1 MIPLTL
7 QGDLERFKREELE
20 MTTSTDNSSLYVL
33 ISSTFGTIVGLA
45 AVWIVTA
52 QSIAPVLGA

>member
-1 MIPLTL
+1 MIPLTP

-20 MTTSTDNSSLYVL
+20 MTSSTDNSSLYVL

-45 AVWIVTA
+45 AVWIVTV
-52 QSIAPVLGA
+52 QSFTPVLGA

>member
-20 MTTSTDNSSLYVL
+20 MTSSTDNSSLYVL

-45 AVWIVTA
+45 GVWIVTA
-52 QSIAPVLGA
+52 QSFTPVLGA

>member
-33 ISSTFGTIVGLA
+33 ISSAFGTIVGLA

>member
-20 MTTSTDNSSLYVL
+20 MTSSTDNSSLYVL

-52 QSIAPVLGA
+52 QSFTPVLGA